1 MLSIQ
6 EKEIEKTRGP
16 GFWKLNTQLL
26 KDNSF
31 CEEIDN
37 LIEQIKVDKCQFEDK
52 RVYWDWLKYK
62 VREKS
67 IKYSKNLAR
76 QRKQKELDLQD
87 QLDLATK
94 RFEETPSEQNNRIRQ
109 KIMQEQEHIYNKKV
123 EAQSFRAK
131 VTWLNEG
138 ERSTKY
144 FFGLEKRN
152 YIKRNMRKLL
162 SNGKII
168 TNQKKILQAQKTF

>member
-1 MLSIQ
+1 
-6 EKEIEKTRGP
+6 
-16 GFWKLNTQLL
+16 
-26 KDNSF
+26 
-31 CEEIDN
+31 
-37 LIEQIKVDKCQFEDK
+37 
-52 RVYWDWLKYK
+52 
-62 VREKS
+62 
-67 IKYSKNLAR
+67 
-76 QRKQKELDLQD
+76 
-87 QLDLATK
+87 
-94 RFEETPSEQNNRIRQ
+94 
-109 KIMQEQEHIYNKKV
+109 MQEQEHIYNKKV